1 MKRLE
6 RILAAL
12 TPKRWP
18 VRWRLA
24 AVSATLTLI
33 ILVIFAVVVGRL
45 TSNRLQSDFNDE
57 LRDDRDADS
66 QPRSASPRTLS
77 AARPQCPSSPARARW
92 PLAGNAGIR
101 VVTPKRR
108 IVSTSRLATPR
119 LGPTPSRGDSR

>member
-24 AVSATLTLI
+24 AVSAALTLI

-45 TSNRLQSDFNDE
+45 TSNRLQSDFNNE
-57 LRDDRDADS
+57 LRDN
-66 QPRSASPRTLS
+66 
-77 AARPQCPSSPARARW
+77 AARLAAQITITQDPFTGQPQVLLSRGEMA
-92 PLAGNAGIR
+92 LAENAAIR
-101 VVTPKRR
+101 VVTPEGD
-108 IVSTSRLATPR
+108 RLPAARDPSPRATRAGHR
-119 LGPTPSRGDSR
+119 L

>member
-45 TSNRLQSDFNDE
+45 TSNRLQSDFNDD
-57 LRDDRDADS
+57 LRGTATHDRRRRSWSSTHSRADS
-66 QPRSASPRTLS
+66 RRIRIASSRHGAPRSGTAH
-77 AARPQCPSSPARARW
+77 
-92 PLAGNAGIR
+92 
-101 VVTPKRR
+101 
-108 IVSTSRLATPR
+108 SR
-119 LGPTPSRGDSR
+119 S

>member
-45 TSNRLQSDFNDE
+45 TSNRLQSDFDDE
-57 LRDDRDADS
+57 LRDDCGHD
-66 QPRSASPRTLS
+66 
-77 AARPQCPSSPARARW
+77 RPETQVNITRP
-92 PLAGNAGIR
+92 
-101 VVTPKRR
+101 VHRR
-108 IVSTSRLATPR
+108 PDPPQRCET
-119 LGPTPSRGDSR
+119 